1 MNAGSEDCAVLVL
14 SSDRYADLWPVFFD
28 QFCRRWPGCPFPV
41 YLGSNTIALDGY
53 PFVRT
58 ILSGPDRDWSTS
70 LRAILRQIPERYVIM
85 THEDFIVAA
94 DVDTPHLLECLAF
107 MRGDGA
113 RHMQL
118 WSDVPADHIVQG
130 RYGVIARGA
139 PYRVNTVGIWE
150 KATLEHLLLDGES
163 PWQFEIMGSYRSSFL
178 DGFLRHQRPPV
189 VYVNLVEKG
198 KYIPT
203 SVQLLEERGVSLP
216 ARQRLTLSGRWRL
229 RSWLQRLWFRGMSRV
244 PWRWRV
250 NTMDVLRKLL
260 ISY

>member
-1 MNAGSEDCAVLVL
+1 MSIGGEDCAVLVL
-14 SSDRYADLWPVFFD
+14 SSDRYADLWPVFFG
-28 QFCRRWPGCPFPV
+28 QFQRRWPDCPFSV
-41 YLGSNTIALDGY
+41 FLGSNTVALEGY

-58 ILSGPDRDWSTS
+58 VLSGPDRDWSSS
-70 LRAILRQIPERYVIM
+70 LRAIVRQMPERYLIM
-85 THEDFIVAA
+85 THEDFIIAE
-94 DVDTPHLLECLAF
+94 DVDTPQLLECLAF
-107 MRGDGA
+107 MRGEGA

-118 WSDVPADHIVQG
+118 WSGLAADRVVGG
-130 RYGVIARGA
+130 RYGVIEKGA

-178 DGFLRHQRPPV
+178 DGFLRHERPPI

-198 KYIPT
+198 SYIPAA
-203 SVQLLEERGVSLP
+203 VRLLEQAGVSLP
-216 ARQRLTLSGRWRL
+216 PRSRPTLSGRWRL
-229 RSWLQRLWFRGMSRV
+229 RSWLQKVWFLGMAQM

-250 NTMDVLRKLL
+250 RVMNTLRKLL